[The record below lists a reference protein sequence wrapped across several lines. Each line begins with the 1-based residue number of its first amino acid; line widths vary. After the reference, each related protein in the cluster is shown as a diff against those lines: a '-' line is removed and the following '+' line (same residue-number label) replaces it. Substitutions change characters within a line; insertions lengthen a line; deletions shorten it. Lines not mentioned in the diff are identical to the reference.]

1 MRSPTT
7 KQPLDFKRIEKILTE
22 GVDGHYTEFKIR
34 KSSGKYRKISSPDD
48 ELKVVQKEI
57 LAIIEP
63 FFSRVISRESWGFVK
78 GRNTLGHASL
88 HRKVSWCGNGKM
100 PVRGT
105 QYKRKNKRPIFLD
118 NVDRASKAHVTAV
131 LADCV
136 PRSAIRVDLKDAFGS
151 IDKYAL
157 TAALIDLGSG
167 FTTGIPTVMPG
178 AHKVLTIAHGE
189 PKFINISHLSN
200 KEFYTKIAAICC
212 YKGALPQGA
221 PTSPLMLNIALTRF
235 DTTVVAILATKF
247 AKRYHLQFKYSRFAD
262 DMIVTCNKDGIAKRA
277 IPIMEG
283 ICEMY
288 GLRLNRKKTLIMS
301 KRNGMFITGINV
313 INGPFH
319 MSTSRRNRNKI
330 RAAIY
335 QASIIPGSP
344 KPDRVVQ
351 SIKGRIANIM
361 SIDMAHGAKL
371 LRYAEE
377 LGVLDQKDRVFG
389 VNFPQIEEL
398 VRSTSDIRKKLWS

>member
-1 MRSPTT
+1 MKSSTT
-7 KQPLDFKRIEKILTE
+7 KEPFDFQKIEKILAE
-22 GVDGHYTEFKIR
+22 GIDDHYTEFKIR
-34 KSSGKYRKISSPDD
+34 KSSGKYRKISAPDNK
-48 ELKVVQKEI
+48 LKTVQKEL
-57 LAIIEP
+57 LAVLEP
-63 FFSRVISRESWGFVK
+63 VFSRLISTEAWGFVK
-78 GRNTLGHASL
+78 GRNTLGHASI
-88 HRKVSWCGNGKM
+88 HRKVSWSQRM
-100 PVRGT
+100 PVPG
-105 QYKRKNKRPIFLD
+105 KRHRNKNKRPVFLD
-118 NVDRASKAHVTAV
+118 NIHKANRSIVRSV

-167 FTTGIPTVMPG
+167 SIGT
-178 AHKVLTIAHGE
+178 LTKEIKNAG
-189 PKFINISHLSN
+189 NLTS
-200 KEFYTKIAAICC
+200 KEFFTKIADICC
-212 YKGALPQGA
+212 YKGVLPQGA

-235 DTTVVAILATKF
+235 DTTVVYILAAKF
-247 AKRYHLQFKYSRFAD
+247 AKRYNLQFKYSRFAD
-262 DMIVTCNKDGIAKRA
+262 DMIITCNKDGVAKRA

-283 ICEMY
+283 ICELY

-344 KPDRVVQ
+344 KPDQAIQ
-351 SIKGRIANIM
+351 SIKGRIANVM
-361 SIDMAHGAKL
+361 LIDMAHGAKL
-371 LRYAEE
+371 LKYAEE
-377 LGVLDQKDRVFG
+377 LGVLDQKDRIFG
-389 VNFPQIEEL
+389 VNFPQVEEL
-398 VRSTSDIRKKLWS
+398 VRSTSETRKKLWS